1 MKLKLFLLIFI
12 VFGWTLLSSAPFYS
26 KNAYFFS
33 NIFGT
38 PHPQSAFPKS
48 RFVFLVK
55 TSNTSTYDSED
66 KLYRLVIDGE
76 TQNFVLIYEKKSL
89 PQTSFGTQIKIIGH
103 NSGVLDGAID
113 GFHNLISWENAPRNS
128 FENDNFFY
136 FMRVKSETHSLEKDY
151 FGLGDLTLFLK
162 HRLVSDEKLGVHSLQ
177 ISVELPTGDPS
188 KFSGNGFLDFA
199 ITLLSNKVYKRLSFD
214 SGLGALYVPNSKIFG
229 DYVKHLSLFSHFTI
243 GYEVVDWFKPKLQL
257 DFSTP
262 TFKETKSEIL
272 DNNTLQGSLGFSI
285 YQSGGLRYDFC
296 LTEDIFV
303 RSTPDITALFAITKD
318 F

>member
-48 RFVFLVK
+48 RFVFLAK
-55 TSNTSTYDSED
+55 TSNTSTYDSAD
-66 KLYRLVIDGE
+66 QLYRLVIDGE
-76 TQNFVLIYEKKSL
+76 TQSFVLIYEKKSL
-89 PQTSFGTQIKIIGH
+89 PLTSFGTQIKIIGH
-103 NSGVLDGAID
+103 NRGVLDGAID
-113 GFHNLISWENAPRNS
+113 AFHNLISWENAPRNS

-136 FMRVKSETHSLEKDY
+136 FMRVKSEIHSLEKDY

-162 HRLVSDEKLGVHSLQ
+162 HRLYNDKKLGVHSLQ

-188 KFSGNGFLDFA
+188 KFSGNGCFDFA
-199 ITLLSNKVYKRLSFD
+199 ITLLSNKVYRRGSFD
-214 SGLGALYVPNSKIFG
+214 SGLGAIYVTNSKIFG
-229 DYVKHLSLFSHFTI
+229 DYVKHLSLFSHFTLS
-243 GYEVVDWFKPKLQL
+243 YDVVEWFKPKFQL

-262 TFKETKSEIL
+262 FFEGTKSVIL
-272 DNNTLQGSLGFSI
+272 DENTLQGSLGLSI
-285 YQSGGLRYDFC
+285 HQRGGFRYDFC
-296 LTEDIFV
+296 LTEDILV